1 LKFWR
6 VQSPLEKK
14 EKKSKSVDNLNTY
27 GNDQYV
33 EKESNNKLSQN
44 LINSKKCKSL
54 DVLNEVEVID
64 SIENNNT
71 FNEIIQGN
79 TADIKKETN
88 IFDNNDNRVDGK
100 EKIKEHDIFSN
111 LFSEILKKNEI
122 VRDNSVNSNSS
133 INSNSSSIDY
143 RKKDIIKK
151 ALSVVKEEQES
162 VDKISL
168 KDVVEDN
175 NKIIREGSKSSLS
188 VVIKNADLVDKNT
201 NLTPKEFANML
212 FQMEETEYEGKPI
225 SLILTETDRFHEK
238 TLKYFIKNFDFR
250 NVEIDEAL
258 RILCNKVVI
267 TGETQQIDR
276 ILAQFSRHFFKSNPL
291 RQEIFVN
298 EDVTHSIVY
307 SLVLLNTDLHIVYN
321 DNPNKK
327 MTKKEFLKNTMTLL
341 ESMTKF
347 ESTPPKPSQIKRKS
361 AFIPTTRAYDSPP
374 LEYAH
379 FNTASLPRNFNEYQ
393 ESKQKRWKRQMEQ
406 LLGELYNSIKSRK
419 ILQKTA
425 GGVDD
430 SSSAHSIE
438 PPSSVVSGQNGD
450 AKVQT
455 LFGSDKSSFSSMKS
469 LINKGKGRKGKETN
483 LYKSLPTLNALDTAS
498 YNSYNDSYSNKSF
511 DKFSLFTK
519 SSNIL
524 NMNSKSLN
532 ANIVQK
538 GALSRKHYLEPG
550 KQRARDRRWSKSHCA
565 LFVDPEFSSQ
575 GVCEL
580 RIWLESTSTSA
591 LKKKSTTNKDFDNL
605 FEMTA
610 NEEDIESQNLPYL
623 NHNYHEILPI
633 AHSVT
638 SVVKNYTSF
647 NYTTRKNVFSLK
659 LSNGS
664 TYLFEAAD
672 EDTMKTWVNAL
683 NFWAARK
690 SKEPLRG
697 AMGNMEYGWNQV
709 EKPEKPKS
717 TSEEE
722 IQEPIQV
729 YDPFDD
735 TFEVNSIRSF
745 TSFNNQDKTSRPSS
759 IYSACSSRNRSNS
772 NVSRN
777 DISSFTESN
786 TTTENTKEERK
797 PRSFIKIKAFRTSR
811 SASRGTKY
819 KHSVRSLSLN
829 RTDTNEATT
838 PTTISDSHS
847 YTFTPR
853 PSQSSSQVSS
863 QPKSEKPS
871 ISSNK
876 SMPPFTNVKVKTENV
891 ISESKSD
898 IMPYIPPL
906 SPLSI
911 TYDGKIIGGQT
922 SLTTKDIP
930 KIDNSDNSNANNI
943 RQDNSKQDIVSHESL
958 NITTSN
964 LDVNRA
970 MKKSYSA
977 TTEEKDIQGRMDK
990 MIEDNLKSASSL
1002 ENGEVL
1008 SISNLF
1014 HHRNLSEPYLITKE
1028 NRNKRNKNRSHS
1040 LNHFTENPN
1049 DSLKHNSSIRSSLSS
1064 TTPDGSKLKLE
1075 DSILGSEQEYDQE
1088 QDPNQGQ
1095 GQGQGQGQ
1103 EQVQEQVQE
1112 HEQERECRKKESI
1125 GKFITVPQTK
1135 SIKNIQVLVSKHHAY
1150 VTEKLFSNNSSN
1162 SNSNS
1167 SQRTVIAS
1175 GGTLTL
1181 KKKIKK
1187 LRINEWTQPGVG
1199 LLLSTLPLD
1208 KQCESMKKQY
1218 RFVEKELI
1226 EHKEIKQPMEELYVF
1241 QSTLY
1246 QKACNNWKKKYMYLL
1261 DEKNKYSLYANIL
1274 ENYMK
1279 LDPNEE
1285 RLFQIAPS
1293 SSNKRKD
1300 SLDYSEVSVEPI
1312 TNVVKISS
1320 RNNNENN
1327 ESDDKDSSITSK
1339 TDIKFL
1345 LAKKRQQQL
1354 DAMKKTANDLSI
1366 SNDKLENII
1375 LPSELDV
1382 ESSVFDD
1389 SEYEAWD

>member
-1 LKFWR
+1 M
-6 VQSPLEKK
+6 QSPLEKK

-27 GNDQYV
+27 ANDQFV
-33 EKESNNKLSQN
+33 EKESNNRLSQN
-44 LINSKKCKSL
+44 FINSKKCKSL

-64 SIENNNT
+64 SMENNNT
-71 FNEIIQGN
+71 SNENIQDN
-79 TADIKKETN
+79 KAIKKETN
-88 IFDNNDNRVDGK
+88 TLNDNDNKVDEK
-100 EKIKEHDIFSN
+100 EKTKEHDIFSN
-111 LFSEILKKNEI
+111 LFSEIFKKSEI
-122 VRDNSVNSNSS
+122 GRDNSVSSNNS
-133 INSNSSSIDY
+133 INSNNSSIDY

-162 VDKISL
+162 VDKISI
-168 KDVVEDN
+168 KDIVEDN
-175 NKIIREGSKSSLS
+175 SKIIREGSKNSLS
-188 VVIKNADLVDKNT
+188 VVIKNADLVDKDT

-258 RILCNKVVI
+258 RILCNKIVI

-276 ILAQFSRHFFKSNPL
+276 ILAQFSKHFFKSNPL

-341 ESMTKF
+341 ESMAKF
-347 ESTPPKPSQIKRKS
+347 ESVPPKPSQIKRKS
-361 AFIPTTRAYDSPP
+361 AFIPSTKAYDSPP

-379 FNTASLPRNFNEYQ
+379 FNTSSLPRNFSEYQ

-425 GGVDD
+425 GGIDD
-430 SSSAHSIE
+430 SSSAHSVE
-438 PPSSVVSGQNGD
+438 PPSSIVNGQNGD
-450 AKVQT
+450 TKIQS
-455 LFGSDKSSFSSMKS
+455 LFGSSDKSSLSSMKG
-469 LINKGKGRKGKETN
+469 LINKGKIRKGKEAN
-483 LYKSLPTLNALDTAS
+483 LYRSLPTLNASDTAS
-498 YNSYNDSYSNKSF
+498 YNSFNDNKSF
-511 DKFSLFTK
+511 DKISLFTK
-519 SSNIL
+519 STNIL
-524 NMNSKSLN
+524 NMNNKSLT

-565 LFVDPEFSSQ
+565 LFVDPELSSQ

-672 EDTMKTWVNAL
+672 EDAMKTWVNAL

-717 TSEEE
+717 NSVEE
-722 IQEPIQV
+722 IEEPIQV

-745 TSFNNQDKTSRPSS
+745 SSFNNQEKTSRPNS
-759 IYSACSSRNRSNS
+759 IHSGCSGRNRSNS

-777 DISSFTESN
+777 EISSFTESN
-786 TTTENTKEERK
+786 SIDNTKDERK

-811 SASRGTKY
+811 SASRSTKY
-819 KHSVRSLSLN
+819 KHSIRSVSLN
-829 RTDTNEATT
+829 RDTRETST

-847 YTFTPR
+847 YSFTPR
-853 PSQSSSQVSS
+853 PSQASSQISN
-863 QPKSEKPS
+863 QPKSAKVS

-876 SMPPFTNVKVKTENV
+876 SMPPFTNAKIKTDKV

-911 TYDGKIIGGQT
+911 TYDGKIIGAQA
-922 SLTTKDIP
+922 SLTTKNIP
-930 KIDNSDNSNANNI
+930 KIENSDNSNTTNI
-943 RQDNSKQDIVSHESL
+943 NQDNPKPKIESQESL
-958 NITTSN
+958 NITTANLESN
-964 LDVNRA
+964 KI

-977 TTEEKDIQGRMDK
+977 TIEERDIQGKMDK
-990 MIEDNLKSASSL
+990 AIEDNLKIEGNEMIL
-1002 ENGEVL
+1002 T
-1008 SISNLF
+1008 SNLF
-1014 HHRNLSEPYLITKE
+1014 HHRNLSEPYLIAKE
-1028 NRNKRNKNRSHS
+1028 NMNKRNKKRSHS
-1040 LNHFTENPN
+1040 LNHFTEESK

-1064 TTPDGSKLKLE
+1064 TSPDGSKLKLE
-1075 DSILGSEQEYDQE
+1075 ETILDSEQEYE
-1088 QDPNQGQ
+1088 QDQDQ
-1095 GQGQGQGQ
+1095 DQD
-1103 EQVQEQVQE
+1103 QVQEQ
-1112 HEQERECRKKESI
+1112 EQEYRKKEPI
-1125 GKFITVPQTK
+1125 DKYNTTR

-1150 VTEKLFSNNSSN
+1150 VTEKLFSSNSSN
-1162 SNSNS
+1162 Q
-1167 SQRTVIAS
+1167 QRTIIPS
-1175 GGTLTL
+1175 GGTLTV

-1218 RFVEKELI
+1218 RIVEKELI

-1246 QKACNNWKKKYMYLL
+1246 QKASNNWKKKYMYLL

-1285 RLFQIAPS
+1285 RLFEIVS
-1293 SSNKRKD
+1293 TSNKRKD
-1300 SLDYSEVSVEPI
+1300 SIDYSAVSVEPV
-1312 TNVVKISS
+1312 TNVVKITTK
-1320 RNNNENN
+1320 NDDNNEENLQPDEN
-1327 ESDDKDSSITSK
+1327 SAITSK
-1339 TDIKFL
+1339 TDIKSL

-1354 DAMKKTANDLSI
+1354 EVMKKTANDLSI
-1366 SNDKLENII
+1366 NSDKLENNII

-1389 SEYEAWD
+1389 SEYEKELEELADEQERMSNIGY